1 MEVCEEV
8 ACECGAMA
16 FIEKRAIKMPE
27 RTLILYEIKCPKCN
41 KKVMATH
48 KNLAVRNWEK

>member
-1 MEVCEEV
+1 MEVCEEI
-8 ACECGAMA
+8 ACDCGAMA